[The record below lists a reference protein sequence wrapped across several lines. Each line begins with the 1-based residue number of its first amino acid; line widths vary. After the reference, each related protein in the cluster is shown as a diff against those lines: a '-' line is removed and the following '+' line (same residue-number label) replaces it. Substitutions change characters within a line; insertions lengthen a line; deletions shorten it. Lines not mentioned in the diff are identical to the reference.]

1 MYYETS
7 SCFCCSLEEASGATV
22 SVAGVVSGLRGVI
35 AVAGAV
41 LVAVIVMD
49 GSRCVVDRS
58 AVNTVRIIIVSVM
71 GGGNVVMLGNCC
83 MVGRD
88 DFVVGGLVVD
98 RLAID
103 VMDSLC
109 IVMGDNWLVVGN
121 LVVGVGVSDVV
132 DGLVVLIV
140 VIGVNL
146 CVVCEG
152 RMHWFMVRLVVKF
165 VVTLV
170 LVVLVVAVVL
180 TVGMVA
186 FV

>member
-1 MYYETS
+1 M
-7 SCFCCSLEEASGATV
+7 AS
-22 SVAGVVSGLRGVI
+22 
-35 AVAGAV
+35 AV

-49 GSRCVVDRS
+49 GGCCVVDGS
-58 AVNTVRIIIVSVM
+58 VFTTVAIIIVSVM

-83 MVGRD
+83 VVGRN
-88 DFVVGGLVVD
+88 FVDGGLVVD

-109 IVMGDNWLVVGN
+109 IVMGNNWLVVGN
-121 LVVGVGVSDVV
+121 LVMGVGVSDVV

-140 VIGVNL
+140 VISVDL

-165 VVTLV
+165 VVTLM

-180 TVGMVA
+180 TIGMVA